1 MKVPREYFSTQVPYN
16 VSSSEG
22 EKQSYIIPEDVV
34 RVLSVG
40 RKFYISLALSIY
52 PEIIDGF

>member
-16 VSSSEG
+16 VSSTEG

-34 RVLSVG
+34 CVPSVG
-40 RKFYISLALSIY
+40 HKFYILLALSIS
-52 PEIIDGF
+52 PEIMDGF